1 MYAIT
6 VLTYNE
12 EELNGNGRIMGQTI
26 RTIPDGDLT
35 LPKGRDRLAAIT
47 AFTMSV
53 TFITLSPR
61 SQTSQPSSP
70 SPLSSVSPP

>member
-1 MYAIT
+1 
-6 VLTYNE
+6 
-12 EELNGNGRIMGQTI
+12 MGQTI

-47 AFTMSV
+47 AFTMSL

-61 SQTSQPSSP
+61 SQTSPF
-70 SPLSSVSPP
+70 LAFTTFISVTTLNFTTSPP